1 MLNLILVLSLDSLC
15 PSPDFCHSTDND
27 IALLHSPTVSPL
39 LNCQL
44 YALWV
49 FFSQHPAQVLAGMCA
64 EFPGLE
70 FQGSLR
76 ILIYILSVT
85 KSTGSLCLVFLDV
98 VPSLLLLSL
107 RPDSCT
113 LYDCDIPILVSLL

>member
-1 MLNLILVLSLDSLC
+1 MSEELS
-15 PSPDFCHSTDND
+15 
-27 IALLHSPTVSPL
+27 
-39 LNCQL
+39 Q
-44 YALWV
+44 
-49 FFSQHPAQVLAGMCA
+49 
-64 EFPGLE
+64 FPGLE